1 MEGFETR
8 DGNEDVQDGEYGVPH
23 GKAARDDKVNYAGTT
38 IHVTWGKEHIQPLR
52 FQGLD
57 IGPFAMDVVVLE
69 GETPLQAKRRA
80 MVHLNEMAEEEVNEK
95 MPRFIERCQEAA
107 TDL

>member
-1 MEGFETR
+1 MGGFTESTAPADPAPR
-8 DGNEDVQDGEYGVPH
+8 TSDSTDYT
-23 GKAARDDKVNYAGTT
+23 GTT
-38 IHVTWGKEHIQPLR
+38 VHVTWGKEHIQPLR

-80 MVHLNEMAEEEVNEK
+80 MAHLNEMAEDELREK
-95 MPRFIERCQEAA
+95 MPRFIQRCQDAA